1 MAQLLLFKDT
11 VTSTYKNTS
20 EAVNNVKL
28 DERLVIKK
36 TLVDL
41 MKQSF
46 FRGSNRYGYN
56 FIA

>member
-11 VTSTYKNTS
+11 VTDTYKTTS
-20 EAVNNVKL
+20 EAIKNVKL
-28 DERLVIKK
+28 SDKMIIRKS
-36 TLVDL
+36 LVDL
-41 MKQSF
+41 MKESF